1 MFIQDLV
8 NADELPVLEQ
18 SLRFAAQRQKI
29 LAHNIANID
38 TPGFRTL
45 DVSPGGFQR
54 SLAKAIDARRDQW
67 GGTRGELE
75 WAQTTELRKNSRG
88 LLELKPTPTGDNI
101 LFHDRSNTS
110 LEELM
115 QGIQENTAA
124 FALSAELM
132 RAKMDLLRTAVDQT
146 R

>member
-1 MFIQDLV
+1 MFIRDLV
-8 NADELPVLEQ
+8 NADELPVLEH
-18 SLRFAAQRQKI
+18 SLRFAAQRQQI

-45 DVSPGGFQR
+45 DASPAGFQQ
-54 SLAKAIDARRDQW
+54 SLAKAIDARRDRW
-67 GGTRGELE
+67 GGTRGDLE
-75 WAQTTELRKNSRG
+75 WAQTTELRKDRRG
-88 LLELKPTPTGDNI
+88 LLELKPSPTGDNI
-101 LFHDRSNTS
+101 LFHDRRNAS